1 MSLWSD
7 AMTLFL
13 VMDPIGNVAV
23 FAGILRALPPA
34 RRRRVVMRENVIA
47 LLLLVFFL
55 LAGPGLMALL
65 RIEGP
70 AMSVAGGLVLLLVA
84 LEMIFPG
91 RSNWLKSTEASG
103 EPLIVPL
110 AVPLIA
116 GPSAMALLMLMA
128 TRDPGR
134 QGEQL
139 GALLMAWAAGLVLFL
154 LGDRALAVIGGR
166 GLAALERLMGMILI
180 VLAVQMGMSGI
191 AEFLR

>member
-1 MSLWSD
+1 MTLWSD

-13 VMDPIGNVAV
+13 VMDPIGNVGV
-23 FAGILRALPPA
+23 FAAVLHGLPAA
-34 RRRRVVMRENVIA
+34 RRRRVVLRENVIA

-55 LAGPGLMALL
+55 LLGPGLMSLL
-65 RIEGP
+65 RVEQP
-70 AMSVAGGLVLLLVA
+70 ALSVAGGLVLLLVA

-91 RSNWLKSTEASG
+91 RSNWLKSTDHSG

-128 TRDPGR
+128 TQQPER
-134 QGEQL
+134 QVERL
-139 GALLMAWAAGLVLFL
+139 GALGMAWAAGLAVFL
-154 LGDRALAVIGGR
+154 IGDRAVAVVGVR

-180 VLAVQMGMSGI
+180 VVAVQMGMTGI
-191 AEFLR
+191 SHYLK